1 MLFALIGFL
10 KPDVQIPQE
19 VNQQTSEFVQQPFIN
34 IHSWGP
40 LCDEHGHRA
49 GMMMV
54 FEIDD
59 RPKAETFIQNSPYV
73 KAGLYDHYQLYEY
86 RNEGGS

>member
-10 KPDVQIPQE
+10 KPGAEIPQE
-19 VNQQTSEFVQQPFIN
+19 VNQQTSEFVQQPYIE

-40 LCDEHGHRA
+40 LCDDHGRRA

-54 FEIDD
+54 FEHED
-59 RPKAETFIQNSPYV
+59 RAKAETFVANSPYV
-73 KAGLYDHYQLYEY
+73 QAGLYERHHLYEY
-86 RNEGGS
+86 RNEGG

>member
-10 KPDVQIPQE
+10 KPGVQIPQD
-19 VNQQTSEFVQQPFIN
+19 VNIQTGEFVQQPFID
-34 IHSWGP
+34 IHSFGP
-40 LCDEHGHRA
+40 LCDENGRRA

-59 RPKAETFIQNSPYV
+59 WAKAKAFVENSPYV
-73 KAGLYDHYQLYEY
+73 QAGLYDHYNLYEY
-86 RNEGGS
+86 RNEGG